1 MMMANND
8 EIMTWD
14 DPGIVKVYVLYI
26 ERPVYVPNA
35 PFHDRGTCKE
45 CVAVFDSMKMLDEYT
60 LNRFGTAYSDRL
72 EFERMQREAI
82 IRYGSVEGMFL
93 ENDSRYGVDEVPMF
107 TDIKQIPEYAKKM
120 AKWGSRFKG
129 GVNGSKNEG

>member
-14 DPGIVKVYVLYI
+14 DPSIAKMYVLYI
-26 ERPVYVPNA
+26 EHPVYVPNA

-45 CVAVFDSMKMLDEYT
+45 CVAVFDSMKILDEYT
-60 LNRFGTAYSDRL
+60 LNRFGVAYSDRL

-82 IRYGSVEGMFL
+82 IRYGSADGMFL

-107 TDIKQIPEYAKKM
+107 NDIKRIPEYAKKM
-120 AKWGSRFKG
+120 ANWDSRFKG
-129 GVNGSKNEG
+129 EVNGSKKEG